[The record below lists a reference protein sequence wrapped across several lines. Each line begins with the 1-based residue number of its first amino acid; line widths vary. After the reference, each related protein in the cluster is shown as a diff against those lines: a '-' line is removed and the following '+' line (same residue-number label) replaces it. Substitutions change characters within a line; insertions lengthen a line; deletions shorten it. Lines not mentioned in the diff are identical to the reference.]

1 MKGLDMFLIGII
13 IFAITISVMNDKRKG
28 KENMNERKLPIYI
41 IGIIS
46 AIIVGIALFKGKK
59 VMKKIMK
66 TKKTITKKNKSPFET
81 GKLPFSPS
89 P

>member
-28 KENMNERKLPIYI
+28 KENMNERKFPIYI

-46 AIIVGIALFKGKK
+46 AVIVGIALFKGGKVIKK
-59 VMKKIMK
+59 R
-66 TKKTITKKNKSPFET
+66 KKNKSPFET

>member
-1 MKGLDMFLIGII
+1 MFLIGII

-46 AIIVGIALFKGKK
+46 AVIVGIALFKGKK